1 MPKPLLLHQVDAF
14 TREPFRGNPAAVCLL
29 DEPRDAAWMQS
40 VAAEM
45 NLAETAFLWPEN
57 GAHRLRW
64 FTPAVEVPLCGHA
77 TLASAHVL
85 WNIGA
90 VGAKDEI
97 AFETLSGRLTAALEG
112 DWIRLDFP
120 ALPPRAETC
129 TPPDGLLTALG
140 IGEARVH
147 EVPRPNASDGP
158 SWLVELP
165 SKAVLIALRPDFR
178 ALAAIEGHAVIATAR
193 GTGAGRDFVS
203 RFFAPKAGIDEDP
216 VTGSAHCSL
225 APFWCARLRRDALTG
240 VQLSSR
246 TGIVRVRTRG
256 ARVHLLGQAVT
267 ILRGELCT

>member
-14 TREPFRGNPAAVCLL
+14 TSEPFRGNPAAVCLL
-29 DEPRDAAWMQS
+29 DAPREAAWMQA

-57 GAHRLRW
+57 GVHRLRW

-85 WNIGA
+85 WSVGA
-90 VGAKDEI
+90 VGPKAEI
-97 AFETLSGRLTAALEG
+97 AFETRSGRLTAARED

-120 ALPPRAETC
+120 ALPPRGEAC

-140 IGEARVH
+140 ISAARVH

-158 SWLVELP
+158 SWLVELA
-165 SKAVLIALRPDFR
+165 SEAELVGLRPDFR
-178 ALAAIEGHAVIATAR
+178 ALGAIPGHAVIATAR

-203 RFFAPKAGIDEDP
+203 RFFAPKMGIDEDP

-225 APFWCARLRRDALTG
+225 APFWCARLERDTLTG

-256 ARVHLLGQAVT
+256 ARVEMSGQAVT
-267 ILRGELCT
+267 VLRGELHA